1 MNRRE
6 RRYGRMYLLPLLLAL
21 TGLALLPLEWVLRLS
36 GFDAFGDLAQTVI
49 YNCLCVAYPLVL
61 MFLFVFR
68 VPPKVARIFAFVS
81 LALALAQLIVVLYCN
96 KNAPH
101 DLLLWI
107 PGHMLLPHINALKE
121 VKNAQ
126 NVLLTASDACF
137 VLSTLSAVGTCLIYA
152 AVKIRSDKRN
162 AEFDRR
168 NAYLKNGGKPPVE
181 EPAPEKR
188 TRTKAAQSTPAKGR
202 RTHSTASSNRV
213 MSVPDDE

>member
-49 YNCLCVAYPLVL
+49 HNCLCVAFPLVL

-81 LALALAQLIVVLYCN
+81 LALALAQLIVVLY
-96 KNAPH
+96 
-101 DLLLWI
+101 

-188 TRTKAAQSTPAKGR
+188 TRTKAAPAKGR